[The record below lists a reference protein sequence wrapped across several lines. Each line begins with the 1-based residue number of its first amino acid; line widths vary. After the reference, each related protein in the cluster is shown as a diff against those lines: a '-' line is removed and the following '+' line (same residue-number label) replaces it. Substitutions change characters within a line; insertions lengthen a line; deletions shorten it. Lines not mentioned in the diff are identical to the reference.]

1 MADTRL
7 ITGSGKL
14 VWQETVE
21 LPDDGVHGPLLVRLR
36 RGRGEGDA
44 LPALFMHSIGLSG
57 RSWLPVIGNL
67 SNVGEWVSVDLP
79 GFGESGK
86 PETASYQ
93 LSWQAARM
101 QDLLDHLGWDEAV
114 LVGNSM
120 GGGIALAVSLAAPER
135 VRGMALVNSVAFAD
149 LLPWIG
155 KLGRIPL
162 VRGMLALMTPAIA
175 SVSLKLA
182 RGIRNSVDPE
192 DGSSCSRCFRDPAGR
207 RAFFRSLEAM
217 YGHELREMGARYQEI
232 ECPTLVLHGARDPLI
247 KRASSERLSQALARA
262 ELGILGDLG
271 HFAHEERPQEVARQ
285 IDRFLHEHGRE

>member
-86 PETASYQ
+86 PKTASYQ

-120 GGGIALAVSLAAPER
+120 GGGIVALYYTVFSGRIAADALLAKAGAYGAVEHFYLFAAFLCIGNSGMEEYYWRWFVYRGLRNFMPVKLAVVVSALGFTLHHVVVLSAYFPSVGFVVLLNVGVFVGGCVWALLYEKHRSIVGPWVSHCIVDAAIM
-135 VRGMALVNSVAFAD
+135 VVAYD
-149 LLPWIG
+149 LLF
-155 KLGRIPL
+155 
-162 VRGMLALMTPAIA
+162 RG
-175 SVSLKLA
+175 
-182 RGIRNSVDPE
+182 
-192 DGSSCSRCFRDPAGR
+192 
-207 RAFFRSLEAM
+207 
-217 YGHELREMGARYQEI
+217 
-232 ECPTLVLHGARDPLI
+232 
-247 KRASSERLSQALARA
+247 
-262 ELGILGDLG
+262 
-271 HFAHEERPQEVARQ
+271 
-285 IDRFLHEHGRE
+285 